1 MKRMK
6 GTEIFVE
13 CLRREGVEVIFG
25 HPGGGDSADLRSV
38 VRCGDSTYPDAT

>member
-25 HPGGGDSADLRSV
+25 HPGGGRFCRSTIGCTM
-38 VRCGDSTYPDAT
+38 RRFDIS